1 MERRP
6 AGAAGVRVPPD
17 GSIRMRQVL
26 TGKRLV
32 IFTAVEM
39 EARAVARGL
48 GLTIGRDGGTSDSVE
63 GLAVE
68 IRAIGIRG
76 VRIPGELPPAAGC
89 VILAGFGG
97 ALHPALKV
105 GDVVLDW
112 PGGPAPAGPFQLGRI
127 HASHRIVATPEQKG
141 ALFRE
146 TGASAVEMEGVA
158 VRALLGG
165 AGV

>member
-1 MERRP
+1 MERRR
-6 AGAAGVRVPPD
+6 ACAADVRLRLS

-26 TGKRLV
+26 MSKRLV

-48 GLTIGRDGGTSDSVE
+48 GLTIGRDGVTSGSID
-63 GLAVE
+63 GLPVE
-68 IRAIGIRG
+68 IRTIGIRG
-76 VRIPGELPPAAGC
+76 VRIPGELPPATGC

-97 ALHPALKV
+97 ALDPALKV

-112 PGGPAPAGPFQLGRI
+112 PGGPAPAGAFHLGRL
-127 HASHRIVATPEQKG
+127 HASHHIVATPEQKA

-146 TGASAVEMEGVA
+146 TSASAVEMEGAA
-158 VRALLGG
+158 VRTLLG
-165 AGV
+165 